1 MYIVSML
8 VIWIV
13 VIIRKYD
20 KELVMDI
27 KKEEEIKIFFC
38 NFIINYLVFKL
49 YVFFL
54 KLVINYGDGY
64 WLSYKIW
71 VNEKEYIFEIDMMY
85 FF

>member
-49 YVFFL
+49 YVFF
-54 KLVINYGDGY
+54 
-64 WLSYKIW
+64 
-71 VNEKEYIFEIDMMY
+71 
-85 FF
+85 